1 MRCVHT
7 LADIPELPQLSP
19 NTATHHRAMSTSGF
33 GICGH
38 KNAFSTGVKIG
49 NYVEERIGARLAQTS
64 ATRPINRYTEASAS
78 FIDPRDMPDKCAHA
92 PKENLVERAM
102 LRQGLPYDLV
112 FEHGVPH
119 IPTSEELSK
128 KYTPTSLDFGSGLP
142 ASATASLSTEPTR
155 LKELEL
161 KRARE
166 MREQRHMYTT
176 TNQAIVP
183 FARASK

>member
-1 MRCVHT
+1 
-7 LADIPELPQLSP
+7 
-19 NTATHHRAMSTSGF
+19 MSTSGF
-33 GICGH
+33 GVCGH
-38 KNAFSTGVKIG
+38 KNSFSTGVKIG
-49 NYVEERIGARLAQTS
+49 NYVEERFGSQLARTS
-64 ATRPINRYTEASAS
+64 TSHPISTHTEASAS
-78 FIDPRDMPDKCAHA
+78 YVDPREMPDKCAHA
-92 PKENLVERAM
+92 PTENLVERAM

-119 IPTSEELSK
+119 IPTPDELRK

-166 MREQRHMYTT
+166 MREQKHMYTT
-176 TNQAIVP
+176 SNQSIVP